1 VIERW
6 LEGKQVCICA
16 GSGGVGKT
24 TTSAAIAL
32 GMAARGGKVA
42 VLTIDPA
49 RRLANSLGLSELG
62 NEERQV
68 RAEGLAGELW
78 AMMLDAKRT
87 FDEIVE
93 RHAPDERAREAVLS
107 NRIYQELSNAVA
119 GSQEFM
125 AMEKL
130 HELHQEGRYDLLVLD
145 TPPTRN
151 ALDFLDAPRRLTEF
165 VDSRTM
171 QLFTAPAGIGLKLLG
186 RGTGVVFSVMKRA
199 TGIDLLQ
206 DLGDFFRS
214 FAGMTE
220 GFRERAKLVNE
231 LLADSRTA
239 FVLVTSPRR
248 HALDEAVWFHE
259 RLTEAGMPFA
269 GVIANRVH
277 QGGGESNRAQLE
289 ALLGTD
295 LARKVL
301 RTYENERRLAE
312 RDRAGLAELRERIG
326 RKPIIEIPHLHDDV
340 HDIDGLSQ
348 MDEYLFGRSD
358 RSPAARRAPS
368 SPRARPSPSR
378 PRP

>member
-6 LEGKQVCICA
+6 LERKEVCICA

-32 GMAARGGKVA
+32 GMAARGKKVV

-49 RRLANSLGLSELG
+49 RRLANSLGLPELG
-62 NEERQV
+62 NEERRV
-68 RAEGLAGELW
+68 KVDGLDGELW
-78 AMMLDAKRT
+78 AMMLDPKRT

-93 RHAPDERAREAVLS
+93 WHAPDERTRDAVLS

-119 GSQEFM
+119 GSQEYM

-165 VDSRTM
+165 VDSRTL
-171 QLFTAPAGIGLKLLG
+171 QLFAAPAGVGLKLLG
-186 RGTGVVFSVMKRA
+186 RGTGVVFSVMQRA
-199 TGIDLLQ
+199 TGIDLLA
-206 DLGDFFRS
+206 DLGEFFRS

-220 GFRERAKLVNE
+220 GFRERAALVND
-231 LLADSRTA
+231 LLVDSRTA

-248 HALDEAVWFHE
+248 HALEDAVWFHH
-259 RLTEAGMPFA
+259 RLMEGGMPFA

-277 QGGGESNRAQLE
+277 QGGEASGSDLRSDPSALVSELGEELAAKVVRA
-289 ALLGTD
+289 
-295 LARKVL
+295 
-301 RTYENERRLAE
+301 YEDERRLAE
-312 RDRAGLAELRERIG
+312 RDRAGLVELRRRIG
-326 RKPIIEIPHLHDDV
+326 RKPIVEVPHLHDDV
-340 HDIDGLSQ
+340 HDLDGLRQ
-348 MDEYLFGRSD
+348 MDEYLFSGGG
-358 RSPAARRAPS
+358 
-368 SPRARPSPSR
+368 SR
-378 PRP
+378 

>member
-6 LEGKQVCICA
+6 LQRKQICICA

-32 GMAARGGKVA
+32 GMAARGKKVA

-49 RRLANSLGLSELG
+49 RRLANALGLPELG
-62 NEERQV
+62 NEERRV
-68 RAEGLAGELW
+68 EVDGLEGELW
-78 AMMLDAKRT
+78 AMMLDPKRT

-93 RHAPDERAREAVLS
+93 WHAPDERSRDAVLS
-107 NRIYQELSNAVA
+107 NPIYQELSNAVA
-119 GSQEFM
+119 GSQEYM

-145 TPPTRN
+145 TPPTRS

-165 VDSRTM
+165 LDSKAL

-186 RGTGVVFSVMKRA
+186 RGTGVVFSVLKRA
-199 TGIDLLQ
+199 TGIDMLA
-206 DLGDFFRS
+206 DLGEFFRS

-220 GFRERAKLVNE
+220 GFRERAALVNE

-248 HALDEAVWFHE
+248 HALEEAAWFHH
-259 RLTEAGMPFA
+259 RLMEAGLPFS

-277 QGGGESNRAQLE
+277 QGGGDVDPA
-289 ALLGTD
+289 ALVSELGEP
-295 LARKVL
+295 LAGKVL
-301 RTYENERRLAE
+301 RAYEDERRLAE
-312 RDRAGLAELRERIG
+312 RDRAGLAELRSRIG
-326 RKPIIEIPHLHDDV
+326 RKPIVEVPHLHDDV
-340 HDIDGLSQ
+340 HDLDGLRQ
-348 MDEYLFGRSD
+348 MDEYLF
-358 RSPAARRAPS
+358 AARGR
-368 SPRARPSPSR
+368 R
-378 PRP
+378 